1 MSDPVES
8 RPGRLVFNRTVTLRD
23 TWARQALPKKGQP
36 RPGSKSTATPG
47 RATSTPTSTSAAAE
61 PPRSPQ
67 LEAARRRFEADLGIG
82 TEEAEILS
90 RDPATVGLVDA
101 ALAAGDAPAG
111 SVANWII
118 HELPRVLGGRTL
130 ANLPFGGA
138 ALAELVALVEG
149 GTVSSSAGREVLAEM
164 ARSGAAPSD
173 IVANRGLEQVSDPGE
188 LEAVVDRVLAANPG
202 KVQELRDGKTG
213 LLGFFIGQVMKETR
227 GTANPGLTKEL
238 VERRVAGDHG

>member
-36 RPGSKSTATPG
+36 RPGSKSTGTPG